1 MSNIQVT
8 RDADLNHARSESAI
22 VINPNNPLQIVSAS
36 KKFRNIQTYDFTL
49 ATSFS
54 TDGGQTW
61 HDSAD
66 FTLPAGATVMTDPTL
81 AWDDIGNVYAIG
93 LVGNNPPAWTTI
105 GMVAYKSTDGGQ
117 TWSAPQLIHTSG
129 NDDKQWCAGDT
140 NPSSP
145 FHGRIYAVWD
155 DGAAMSFART
165 KDHGATWVGTAGQTP
180 GTHLPGITDSF
191 SPEINVAADGTVY
204 IVWLNGIFSGTTVK
218 MLVSTDGGD
227 SFTQVTNAAT
237 GIVNAGMF
245 LPFTGGFPHF
255 PGGTFRV
262 VTAPTACVFG
272 QTVTVAWEDF
282 RDGVG
287 RIYCAQSPDRGNTWS
302 TGATGKPMLSGTISP
317 NMQHFFPQIITDPTG
332 VIGCA
337 FYEFGPKPTTDLIDV
352 MMAESYDGGASF
364 NYFTVTDQPWDPTV
378 DAPLSHGVASVT
390 FIGDYFGIDA
400 SGEGF
405 YPLWTDTRTG
415 IQELWTAIVP
425 ERSCAFIIERSTL
438 GQDEIDAR
446 RGTPAGPVVADAFRV
461 VVDGFSAAQIG
472 VTGPGSTL
480 NVASPV
486 TGMNII
492 CTGNTSDTGNYGPEV
507 QRFTFHYNIDFGA
520 TDTAFSFGGAT
531 LLVTLNVAVSTVS
544 ASAEI
549 ELIKQPDPFILHG
562 DPAWLSVDLRVFF
575 VRSGD
580 SKFGAT
586 MGPDASF
593 APAFIQ
599 TAIANL
605 TFGQGTVGADTFGA
619 LPTGEDTSSLFVF
632 PQDSSG
638 FNVFNF
644 AIAKVHY
651 IGQIGAHDVRVFFRM
666 FQAQSTNTAFDPS
679 TTYRSALD
687 PHGEKIPLAGIKNG
701 EYVTIPFFASPRINT
716 TAQNMNRQTDDP
728 NVRNIPA
735 GAGGAEVDAYYGCWL
750 DINQPFKNVIPINV
764 DPLFPDGPFGF
775 LGLSTPLPIQQAIM
789 RNPHQCLVAEISF
802 DPVTIPFGK
811 DPGNWDK
818 LAQRNLAWSDLGSGR
833 ALDTFEVRATPV
845 PPSPGERADELMIDW
860 GNVPKGTVASIY
872 MPEVS
877 ADQVLDMASRM
888 YTTRRLLRADEHTLR
903 CKAEGI
909 TYIPVPYG
917 ANINYTGLLSL
928 DPPQHLRPGENF
940 KVVVRQ
946 VTNAISTLKP
956 PPRALEG
963 GEGGKGGKKSAHSK
977 ATAVKRP
984 SRWRKVFGAFQLNM
998 PVHGNKKALLANEER
1013 TLSVMKW
1020 IGEAIPAENR
1030 WYAVFTRYLREL
1042 GGRVQTFGGDPGQI
1056 LPSPTGD
1063 GRKPPANGEGRGKPF
1078 TGKISGLIFDH
1089 FGDFDGFML
1098 ETSHGERKFHSRET
1112 EIEELAERAWRE
1124 RLRITV
1130 YAEGDEPHQPKSIV
1144 VHRPPRELEH

>member
-8 RDADLNHARSESAI
+8 HDTDLNHARSESAI
-22 VINPNNPLQIVSAS
+22 VVNPNNPLQIVASS
-36 KKFRNIQTYDFTL
+36 KKFRNILTYDFTL

-54 TDGGQTW
+54 TDGGHTW

-81 AWDDIGNVYAIG
+81 AWDDSGNVYAIG
-93 LVGNNPPAWTTI
+93 LVGNNPPTWNTI

-117 TWSAPQLIHTSG
+117 TWGAPKLIHTSA

-145 FHGRIYAVWD
+145 FHGRVYAAWD
-155 DGAAMSFART
+155 DGSNMSFART
-165 KDHGATWVGTAGQTP
+165 KDHGANWVGIAGQSA
-180 GTHLPGITDSF
+180 GSHLPGITDSF

-204 IVWLNGIFSGTTVK
+204 IVWINGIFSGTIVK

-245 LPFTGGFPHF
+245 LPFTAGFPHF
-255 PGGTFRV
+255 PGATFRV

-287 RIYCAQSPDRGNTWS
+287 RIFFAQSPDRGNSWS
-302 TGATGKPMLSGTISP
+302 TGPSGQPMLSGAISP

-337 FYEFGPKPTTDLIDV
+337 FYEFGPKPTANMVDV

-364 NYFTVTDQPWDPTV
+364 NFFTVTDQPWDPTV
-378 DAPLSHGVASVT
+378 DAPLSHGVSSVT

-400 SGEGF
+400 SGAGF

-425 ERSCAFIIERSTL
+425 ERSCAFIIERSTI

-446 RGTPAGPVVADAFRV
+446 RGTVAGPVVADAFRV

-486 TGMNII
+486 GGMNIT

-507 QRFTFHYNIDFGA
+507 QRFTFHYNLDFGA

-531 LLVTLNVAVSTVS
+531 LLVTLHVAVSTVS
-544 ASAEI
+544 AAAEI

-562 DPAWLSVDLRVFF
+562 DPAWLSVDLRVFT

-580 SKFGAT
+580 NKFGAH
-586 MGPDASF
+586 MGPDGSF

-599 TAIANL
+599 SAIANL
-605 TFGQGTVGADTFGA
+605 TAGQGTVGADSFGA
-619 LPTGEDTSSLFVF
+619 LSTGEDASSLFVF

-638 FNVFNF
+638 TNVFNF

-666 FQAQSTNTAFDPS
+666 FQAQSTNTAFDPA

-687 PHGEKIPLAGIKNG
+687 PHGEKIALAGIKNG
-701 EYVTIPFFASPRINT
+701 EYVTLPFFASPRINT

-728 NVRNIPA
+728 NVQNIPA
-735 GAGGAEVDAYYGCWL
+735 GAGAEVVAFYGCWL
-750 DINQPFKNVIPINV
+750 DINQPFRNVIPINV

-775 LGLSTPLPIQQAIM
+775 LGLSTPLPIQQAIL

-802 DPVTIPFGK
+802 DPVSIPFGK

-845 PPSPGERADELMIDW
+845 PPTPEERADELMIDW

-888 YTTRRLLRADEHTLR
+888 YTTRRLVRADEHTLR

-909 TYIPVPYG
+909 TYVPLPYG

-946 VTNAISTLKP
+946 VTNAITTLKP
-956 PPRALEG
+956 PPRALEA
-963 GEGGKGGKKSAHSK
+963 GEGGKGSKKQARAAS
-977 ATAVKRP
+977 TRPP
-984 SRWRKVFGAFQLNM
+984 SRWRKVLGAFQLNM
-998 PVHGNKKALLANEER
+998 PVQGDKKALLAREER

-1020 IGEAIPAENR
+1020 IGEAIPAGNR
-1030 WYAVFTRYLREL
+1030 WHAVFTRYLKEL
-1042 GGRVQTFGGDPGQI
+1042 AGRVQVFGGDPGKIQ
-1056 LPSPTGD
+1056 PSPTGD
-1063 GRKPPANGEGRGKPF
+1063 GTKRSKYGDEKGKLF

-1089 FGDFDGFML
+1089 FGDFEGFTL
-1098 ETSHGERKFHSRET
+1098 ETRHDERKFHSRET
-1112 EIEELAERAWRE
+1112 GIEELAERAWRE

-1130 YAEGDEPHQPKSIV
+1130 YAEGDEPHRPISIV
-1144 VHRPPRELEH
+1144 VHRPPGEFEH

>member
-1 MSNIQVT
+1 MGNIQVT
-8 RDADLNHARSESAI
+8 HDSNLNNARSESAI
-22 VINPNNPLQIVSAS
+22 IINPNNPQQMVAAS

-54 TDGGQTW
+54 VDGGQTW

-66 FTLPAGATVMTDPTL
+66 FTLPSGATVMTDPTL
-81 AWDDIGNVYAIG
+81 AWDDVGNIYAVG
-93 LVGNNPPAWTTI
+93 LVGNNPPTWNTI

-117 TWSAPQLIHTSG
+117 SWGAPQLIHTSG

-145 FHGRIYAVWD
+145 FHGRIYAAWD

-165 KDHGATWVGTAGQTP
+165 KDHGATWVGTAGQAA

-204 IVWLNGIFSGTTVK
+204 IVWINGILSGNTIKV
-218 MLVSTDGGD
+218 LVSTDGGD

-237 GIVNAGMF
+237 GIVNAGVF

-262 VTAPTACVFG
+262 VTTATACVFG
-272 QTVTVAWEDF
+272 STLTVAWEDF

-287 RIYCAQSPDRGNTWS
+287 RIYYAQSPDGGTTWP
-302 TGATGKPMLSGTISP
+302 TGPNGKALLSGPISA
-317 NMQHFFPQIITDPTG
+317 NMQHFFPQMITDPTG

-337 FYEFGPKPTTDLIDV
+337 FYEFGPKPTNNLIDV

-364 NYFTVTDQPWDPTV
+364 NYFTVTDQPWDPAV
-378 DAPLSHGVASVT
+378 DAPWSHGNSAVT

-415 IQELWTAIVP
+415 MQELWTAIVP

-446 RGTPAGPVVADAFRV
+446 RATPQGAVVPDAFRV
-461 VVDGFSAAQIG
+461 VVDGFNAGQIG
-472 VTGPGSTL
+472 VAGPGSL
-480 NVASPV
+480 LPVASPV
-486 TGMNII
+486 TGMNIV
-492 CTGNTSDTGNYGPEV
+492 CTGNTSDTGNYGSEV

-520 TDTAFSFGGAT
+520 TDTAFTFGGAT
-531 LLVTLNVAVSTVS
+531 LLVTLNVSVSTVS

-562 DPAWLSVDLRVFF
+562 DPAWLSVDLRVFH

-580 SKFGAT
+580 TKFGAT

-599 TAIANL
+599 SVMANL
-605 TFGQGTVGADTFGA
+605 TAGQGTFGGDSFQA
-619 LPTGEDTSSLFVF
+619 LPTDEQGSSLFVF

-638 FNVFNF
+638 FDVFNF
-644 AIAKVHY
+644 AVAKVHY
-651 IGQIGAHDVRVFFRM
+651 IGLIGANDVRVFFRT

-679 TTYRSALD
+679 TTYRGALD
-687 PHGEKIPLAGIKNG
+687 PHGEKIALAGIKNG

-716 TAQNMNRQTDDP
+716 TAQSMNKQTDDP
-728 NVRNIPA
+728 NVQNIPA
-735 GAGGAEVDAYYGCWL
+735 GAGGAEVEAFYGCWL
-750 DINQPFKNVIPINV
+750 DINQPFKNVIPITV
-764 DPLFPDGPFGF
+764 DPFFPDGPFGF
-775 LGLSTPLPIQQAIM
+775 LGFSTPLPIQQAIL

-802 DPVTIPFGK
+802 DPVAIPFGK

-833 ALDTFEVRATPV
+833 ALDTFEVRATQV
-845 PPSPGERADELMIDW
+845 PPSPAEPADELMIDW

-872 MPEVS
+872 MPQVS

-888 YTTRRLLRADEHTLR
+888 YTTRRLLRADDHTLR

-909 TYIPVPYG
+909 TYVPVPYG
-917 ANINYTGLLSL
+917 ANIDYPGLLSL
-928 DPPQHLRPGENF
+928 DPPQHVRPGQNF
-940 KVVVRQ
+940 QVVVRQ
-946 VTNAISTLKP
+946 VTNAISSLKP
-956 PPRALEG
+956 PPRTLEG
-963 GEGGKGGKKSAHSK
+963 GEKGKKRKQEK
-977 ATAVKRP
+977 AAASVRQP
-984 SRWRKVFGAFQLNM
+984 SRWRKVLGAFQLNM
-998 PVHGNKKALLANEER
+998 PVHADHKTLLENEER
-1013 TLSVMKW
+1013 TFAVMQW
-1020 IGEAIPAENR
+1020 IAQAIPQQNR
-1030 WYAVFTRYLREL
+1030 WSPVFERYLKEL
-1042 GGRVQTFGGDPGQI
+1042 GGRVQAFGGDPGKI
-1056 LPSPTGD
+1056 LPSPTGGGVKHGD
-1063 GRKPPANGEGRGKPF
+1063 GGEEGETF

-1089 FGDFDGFML
+1089 FGDFAGFTL
-1098 ETSHGERKFHSRET
+1098 VTQHGPHKFHSREP
-1112 EIEELAERAWRE
+1112 EMEELAERVWRE

-1130 YAEGDEPHQPKSIV
+1130 HADKKEKHRVLSV
-1144 VHRPPRELEH
+1144 VVLGPPAAFEI